1 MEQSLK
7 SRIDERVLVLTMNR
21 PERRNAFS
29 PEMEAAMLAALEAAD
44 GDDGIGA
51 IVVTGAPPAFS
62 AGGDVKR
69 MAEAP
74 AAFDDQERF
83 EQMRRRCELT
93 RMLHEIGKPTIA
105 MINGA
110 AVGAGLSLAMAC
122 DLRIAARSA
131 TFTTGFIKI
140 GLAGDFG
147 IHYFLNRVIGA
158 ARAREL
164 LLTSRTVDSE
174 EAEAIELVTRV
185 VEDSALEAKT
195 LDVAR
200 QLANGPGLAYRL
212 MKHNLNVAE
221 SSDCAAVIEVEC
233 RNHMVALRSEDH
245 REAAQAFAAKRPPRF
260 VGR

>member
-29 PEMEAAMLAALEAAD
+29 PEMESAMLSALEAAD
-44 GDDGIGA
+44 GDDRVGA
-51 IVVTGAPPAFS
+51 IVLTGAPPAFC

-74 AAFDDQERF
+74 TEFDDAERI
-83 EQMRRRCELT
+83 EQMRRRCELP

-110 AVGAGLSLAMAC
+110 AAGAGLALALAC

-131 TFTTGFIKI
+131 TFTTAFIKV

-147 IHYFLNRVIGA
+147 IHYFLNRVIGS

-164 LLTSRTVDSE
+164 LLTARSVKSE

-185 VEDSALEAKT
+185 VDDSALGDET
-195 LDVAR
+195 LAVAH
-200 QLANGPGLAYRL
+200 QLANGPGLAYGL
-212 MKHNLNVAE
+212 MKRNLNVAE
-221 SSDCAAVIEVEC
+221 SGDFAAVVDAEC
-233 RNHMVALRSEDH
+233 RNHMVALRSADH
-245 REAAQAFAAKRPPRF
+245 REAAQAFAAKRVPKF
-260 VGR
+260 VGH